1 MGGSGLEV
9 TIKGEDMDRLQ
20 AIAKDV
26 AEMMKGVEGTSE
38 IADGLEDTAPEI
50 RVTVDKNKAMGYGL
64 TVAQVYQ
71 QVAAALQTETTATTL
86 TVENKE
92 YPVIVLKG
100 EEALLTRET
109 LGDLAFTVTVDGAER
124 EVKLSDIAAVTQE
137 QGLSSIRHENQLRT
151 LTVSAAIDQDHN
163 IGLVSRELEKQL
175 NGYSVPEGYSLE
187 ISGEN
192 ETINST
198 LTELLKMVGLAIVF
212 IYLIMVAS
220 SSR

>member
-1 MGGSGLEV
+1 MSDTVIDRLLEIEDVETVGAMQGGGMMSSGSGGVSMYVLLKEKRAHTSDEVAALIGDKTADLPCEVTAQGSSMDISAMGGSGLEV

-92 YPVIVLKG
+92 YSVIVLKG

-109 LGDLAFTVTVDGAER
+109 LGDLAFTVTVDC
-124 EVKLSDIAAVTQE
+124 
-137 QGLSSIRHENQLRT
+137 
-151 LTVSAAIDQDHN
+151 
-163 IGLVSRELEKQL
+163 
-175 NGYSVPEGYSLE
+175 
-187 ISGEN
+187 
-192 ETINST
+192 
-198 LTELLKMVGLAIVF
+198 LL
-212 IYLIMVAS
+212 YTS
-220 SSR
+220 